1 MTPEIRKSL
10 MFHNL
15 YNAVFPV
22 SEHSDMSEVFKVR
35 VALAVLNWPRQRT
48 RTTSTA
54 EYFTKCML

>member
-35 VALAVLNWPRQRT
+35 VALAVLNWPRHRT
-48 RTTSTA
+48 
-54 EYFTKCML
+54 